1 MAWHGRLQ
9 GLGLGSWDRRKA
21 WRKGKEEER
30 GRGSTLRTG
39 WMTSTALRTE
49 KKRTVD
55 RGYQCGAAAPG
66 HPDFKE
72 RGTLKWRLELSESL
86 TMVEAGVEAAQL
98 QLPSN

>member
-1 MAWHGRLQ
+1 MGGLAWRARGT
-9 GLGLGSWDRRKA
+9 GEGELGQERA
-21 WRKGKEEER
+21 WRKSQEER

-49 KKRTVD
+49 KKRPVALRMEKKRTVE

-72 RGTLKWRLELSESL
+72 RGTLK
-86 TMVEAGVEAAQL
+86 
-98 QLPSN
+98 